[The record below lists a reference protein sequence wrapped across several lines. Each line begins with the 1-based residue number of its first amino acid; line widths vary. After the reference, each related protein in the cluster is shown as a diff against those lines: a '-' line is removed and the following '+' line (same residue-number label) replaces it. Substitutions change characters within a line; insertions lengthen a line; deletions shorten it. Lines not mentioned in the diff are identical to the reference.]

1 MNPEIQKIF
10 DNFSEDFNATFM
22 YMTGRQQREIAFLA
36 PTLFVRW
43 YYSALFSETVLSPST
58 IAENQPDSV
67 VKDKGFYSVCMRLK
81 NVRGN
86 TLEFNFKKN
95 FYSIESHPIYN
106 DLDIFLRF
114 MSPVM
119 HLNDDFTLKE
129 SDIRSLQRRLSIS
142 DRYYVLYLFTLS
154 EKLGLF
160 RQMPSLFEKCIQ
172 PDYDAAFFGMTQAEK
187 FNTIVDESCGICA
200 SALNAEFPYEIFK
213 ADAQKIKEFII
224 NPIPIDDILIGLY
237 DASDMDVRDLL
248 ERADLPDLSDTETS
262 VLSSIFYM
270 GILLDRSF
278 IYVFGHYLRIIRP
291 LYSYPMKFREI
302 LNGLFNSIAIDG
314 ERDPELFLPCT
325 AFIHTPLGKILFNKK
340 TKDSSGYPPIP
351 IDKILLSL
359 DKERSISSYKQSEDA
374 FNAQYDVIYTI
385 KACLGGDRNLW
396 KNIEMDSSTPLSVAA
411 RHMMMLFMMPSD
423 QEYSFRIKR
432 TDNDLLDFKNIEMLS
447 DPDSTLADILYDNNT
462 VLILVIPNEPNI
474 EFRLTNLHSG
484 CSEILYPRIL
494 EQSKEITQ
502 KEHELYLYD

>member
-43 YYSALFSETVLSPST
+43 YYSALFSETVLSPAT

-142 DRYYVLYLFTLS
+142 DRYYVLYLFSLS

-172 PDYDAAFFGMTQAEK
+172 PDYDAAFFRITQAEK
-187 FNTIVDESCGICA
+187 FNTIVDVSCGICA

-224 NPIPIDDILIGLY
+224 L
-237 DASDMDVRDLL
+237 
-248 ERADLPDLSDTETS
+248 
-262 VLSSIFYM
+262 
-270 GILLDRSF
+270 
-278 IYVFGHYLRIIRP
+278 
-291 LYSYPMKFREI
+291 
-302 LNGLFNSIAIDG
+302 
-314 ERDPELFLPCT
+314 
-325 AFIHTPLGKILFNKK
+325 
-340 TKDSSGYPPIP
+340 
-351 IDKILLSL
+351 
-359 DKERSISSYKQSEDA
+359 
-374 FNAQYDVIYTI
+374 
-385 KACLGGDRNLW
+385 
-396 KNIEMDSSTPLSVAA
+396 
-411 RHMMMLFMMPSD
+411 
-423 QEYSFRIKR
+423 
-432 TDNDLLDFKNIEMLS
+432 
-447 DPDSTLADILYDNNT
+447 
-462 VLILVIPNEPNI
+462 
-474 EFRLTNLHSG
+474 
-484 CSEILYPRIL
+484 
-494 EQSKEITQ
+494 
-502 KEHELYLYD
+502 